1 MAPQGAPVDEGE
13 RSVPGVISSGWRDW
27 THPGNG
33 HRDPGTI
40 THLVLSWALRTPSWR
55 PQ

>member
-1 MAPQGAPVDEGE
+1 MATQGTLGDKRE

-33 HRDPGTI
+33 HRDPEAI

-55 PQ
+55 LQ